1 MGCPLLPS
9 SSRTEQANLT
19 RVWSTCCPNPSSS
32 PEWSSLAVGFFVP
45 NEAGRRGSHPRGLR
59 SSHITWYLYVNQA
72 SIPKTYHALYYSHR
86 FFNRSFFLSRTRS
99 LIPVPDNHL
108 PHALFRRDVQ
118 TIIQYPRWSH
128 RQVEA
133 HQDYLSRTVKRKM
146 QDTVDE

>member
-1 MGCPLLPS
+1 MG
-9 SSRTEQANLT
+9 RTEQANLT

-72 SIPKTYHALYYSHR
+72 SIPKTYHAL
-86 FFNRSFFLSRTRS
+86 
-99 LIPVPDNHL
+99 
-108 PHALFRRDVQ
+108 FRRDVQ

-133 HQDYLSRTVKRKM
+133 HQDYLSRTCEEKDAGHGGRRLASG
-146 QDTVDE
+146 QYIDESHRYPRGGS